1 LEKAN
6 RDTVINFLKSRSGR
20 SYRRKELARHLGVT
34 DRHYPAF
41 RRLITQLGS
50 EGVLMRLS
58 GGRLAYA
65 GPASEVQGI
74 IEVTF
79 RGFGFVSVEG
89 IDDVFVEAR
98 DLAGAASGDL
108 VRLTIRKQTFGRG
121 PKGRVI
127 KIVKR
132 GRSTL
137 VGHVERVAGGFE
149 LGLTTPFANRPIRL
163 NPSRIK
169 NKDVGSLAYVR
180 VTDWGDGHRPIQA
193 EVEEIIGS
201 PEDPLTDFRHVL
213 RQYELE
219 PEFPPGVEEEVA
231 RIADRITVGPES
243 GRRDLRSLPV
253 VTIDPATARDFDDAI
268 SLEPLSD
275 GGWQLGVHITDV
287 SLFVPPDSATDSEA
301 LRRGNTVYFT
311 EGVVPMLPHLLSSD
325 LCSLKPEEDRFAV
338 SVLVRLNSEGH
349 VEKVEFVRS
358 LICSR
363 RRFTYSEV
371 HDILE
376 SGSGEWYPFL
386 SDLKALAQIF
396 HQDRVAQGSVDFDI
410 PEPLFKLDDYGIP
423 HMIHPS
429 QRLDSHRIV
438 EECMLL
444 ANRLVAEHISRG
456 KRAKA
461 SLYRIHDEPG
471 QEQIAKLSILL
482 RRLKL
487 PGLPAHDVTSK
498 DVGDLLLAMEDSPYR
513 DLIET
518 LTLRTMAKA
527 VYSATNKGHFGLA
540 FPKYTH
546 FTSPIRRYADL
557 IVHRLVV
564 AYLIAPQAAEG
575 LSRAALERVANQC
588 TRREIVAL
596 EAERTYTR
604 LKELRFLATRIGDTF
619 DGMISGVLPKGMFVQ
634 IREFL
639 VDGFVNLDWLED
651 DEYYFD
657 ESLYALRGRRFN
669 RVFQLGQ
676 ELQIRVKDVSIEK
689 RFADFQI
696 VE

>member
-1 LEKAN
+1 MGTTN
-6 RDTVINFLKSRSGR
+6 RDKVIKFLKSRSGR
-20 SYRRKELARHLGVT
+20 SYRRKELARHLGIT
-34 DRHYPAF
+34 DHQYPAF
-41 RRLITQLGS
+41 RRLITQLAR

-65 GPASEVQGI
+65 GPATEVQGI
-74 IEVTF
+74 MEVTF

-89 IDDVFVEAR
+89 MDDIFVEAR

-108 VRLTIRKQTFGRG
+108 VKLIIRKQTFGRG
-121 PKGRVI
+121 PKGRVTE
-127 KIVKR
+127 IVRR

-137 VGHVERVAGGFE
+137 VGHVEGVTGGFE
-149 LGLTTPFANRPIRL
+149 LGLTVPFANRAIRL
-163 NPSRIK
+163 DPARIK
-169 NKDVGSLAYVR
+169 KKDVGSLAYVR
-180 VTDWGDGHRPIQA
+180 VTDWGDGSQPIQA

-213 RQYELE
+213 RQFELE
-219 PEFPPGVEEEVA
+219 PEFPPAVEEEVA
-231 RIADRITVGPES
+231 RIAGHINIGPEP
-243 GRRDLRSLPV
+243 GRRDLRALPV
-253 VTIDPATARDFDDAI
+253 VTIDPATAKDFDDAV
-268 SLEPLSD
+268 SLEKQSD
-275 GGWQLGVHITDV
+275 GGWQLGVHIADV
-287 SLFVPPDSATDSEA
+287 SQFVPPDSATDVEA
-301 LRRGNTVYFT
+301 LRRGNSVYFT
-311 EGVVPMLPHLLSSD
+311 EGVVPMLPHLLSSN

-338 SVLVRLNSEGH
+338 SVLARLNSEGH
-349 VEKVEFVRS
+349 VENVEFFRS
-358 LICSR
+358 LIR
-363 RRFTYSEV
+363 NHRRFTYSEV

-376 SGSGEWYPFL
+376 KGSGKWYPFL
-386 SDLKALAQIF
+386 ADLKILTQKF
-396 HQDRVAQGSVDFDI
+396 YRDRIELGSVDFDI

-423 HMIHPS
+423 HMIRPS

-438 EECMLL
+438 EECMLF
-444 ANRLVAEHISRG
+444 ANRLVAEHLSRG

-461 SLYRIHDEPG
+461 SFYRVHDEPS
-471 QEQIAKLSILL
+471 QDQIVKLSSLL

-487 PGLPAHDVTSK
+487 PGLPSHDVSSK
-498 DVGDLLLAMEDSPYR
+498 DVRDLLLAMEDSPYR

-527 VYSATNKGHFGLA
+527 AYSATNKGHFGLA

-557 IVHRLVV
+557 IVHRLVL
-564 AYLIAPQAAEG
+564 AYLVAPQAAEG
-575 LSRAALERVANQC
+575 FSRTTLERVASQC
-588 TRREIVAL
+588 TRCEIVAL
-596 EAERTYTR
+596 EAERTYSR
-604 LKELRFLATRIGDTF
+604 LKELRFLATQIGNTF
-619 DGMISGVLPKGMFVQ
+619 NGIISGVIPKGMFVQ

-651 DEYYFD
+651 DNYYFD

-676 ELQIRVKDVSIEK
+676 ELRIRVRGVSIEK